1 MAVEF
6 RINRSG
12 IVSIL
17 GIAFL
22 VLLFILYSGRKG
34 YVNET
39 NSRPIKIS
47 ELISASIDLAERSGT
62 KLVEIRKMNSDEIH
76 KLSRELT
83 KEGIDE
89 YVAIGAQMSHEI
101 ITSGLKA
108 AWPNLLYKSKG
119 KDHFSNVPLPNKFD
133 TEVSAMARQDDSV
146 DINRI
151 TVWIDPLDA
160 SHEYGEGGTEPDL
173 LKYNTVLVCVAVDG
187 KPIAGVIHEPFA
199 TDIKTGT
206 QGVTKW
212 GWVGHGVS
220 RSLQRDISSESKDGE
235 TVRVIASRSHPGDV
249 FSVADSFLQ
258 GFKNVEKLVAAGAG
272 YKALQVKC

>member
-1 MAVEF
+1 MTNEF

-12 IVSIL
+12 LVSLL

-47 ELISASIDLAERSGT
+47 ELMSASIDLAERSGT

-108 AWPNLLYKSKG
+108 AWPVCR
-119 KDHFSNVPLPNKFD
+119 VPL
-133 TEVSAMARQDDSV
+133 
-146 DINRI
+146 I
-151 TVWIDPLDA
+151 
-160 SHEYGEGGTEPDL
+160 
-173 LKYNTVLVCVAVDG
+173 
-187 KPIAGVIHEPFA
+187 
-199 TDIKTGT
+199 
-206 QGVTKW
+206 
-212 GWVGHGVS
+212 
-220 RSLQRDISSESKDGE
+220 
-235 TVRVIASRSHPGDV
+235 
-249 FSVADSFLQ
+249 
-258 GFKNVEKLVAAGAG
+258 
-272 YKALQVKC
+272 